1 MIVTP
6 RHSAFRI
13 PVPSSFVLQLQ
24 LRNQCPTSLVVVI
37 PGERL
42 MPASPLRPGQN
53 LRRRLAQG
61 EDEAPE
67 EPAEFGHA

>member
-1 MIVTP
+1 MYF
-6 RHSAFRI
+6 RAFRESQKSPLI
-13 PVPSSFVLQLQ
+13 LQLQ